1 MLASPLLWLWH
12 DFVTDSS
19 GGDCLGAC
27 WTLWDVLKTSSLHA
41 TLWSKVITNYIK
53 FMLMCSVSDVPEP
66 NITVYRQME
75 DRESVIVLCR
85 SAKEFVMMYRRSF
98 DLFVESELNYTVELL
113 EWTLSDSSVMYI
125 FMVTVS
131 PPASFTCVHK
141 FHFRN
146 LHSQTYNYSG
156 SVLDHH
162 EGGVSSFYIC
172 FSSFIAVGLLIMTA
186 AVIVANIRSKTKDAP
201 VPIIT
206 VYQQIQ
212 DREQVI
218 VMCSFGRRHYR
229 SSFLLSVD
237 CEQNYTLKNPECIA
251 HDVCVFNITVRPP
264 VSLTCIHEIIT
275 YGYESYVQSETYVLD
290 YHDGVSSF
298 YIGFFSF
305 IVVGVIIM
313 TAAVIVTTV
322 RSNAQDAPVPIIT
335 VYQQIQ
341 DREQVIVMCSFG
353 RRHIESSFQ
362 LSVDCE
368 QNYTLKNPECIAHDV
383 CVFNITV
390 RPPVSLTCIHEIIT
404 YGYESYLQ
412 SETYVLDYHDG
423 VSSFYIGFF
432 SFIVVGVIIMTAA
445 VIVTTVRSNA
455 QVSLSKIIRKLSS
468 LIYDSMNQLYIL
480 LVLWT
485 ACNSSDGWYWNYHST
500 PAPTTSS
507 SLCWYWYNRPCN
519 WDTTQTPYRRN
530 TYYQT
535 QTQAPFWWKLY
546 YYATTQTPY
555 RRNVYYQTQT
565 PFWHIQDGHHS
576 DVPVPNITVFRQ
588 MEDRERVIVICSF
601 GRNLIES
608 SFQLSVKSKYNYA
621 FKNPQCFSNAV
632 CVFDVKVSPPVSFTC
647 VHQINSVVN
656 RQSETYI
663 YSQSDSASDPHCSDP
678 HDGGVSSFYMSFFSF
693 IAVGL
698 FIMIAA
704 VIMVTIKSKAKGSKN
719 TASYNDYID
728 V

>member
-1 MLASPLLWLWH
+1 MRQLCVLLP
-12 DFVTDSS
+12 V
-19 GGDCLGAC
+19 
-27 WTLWDVLKTSSLHA
+27 
-41 TLWSKVITNYIK
+41 LWSLIN
-53 FMLMCSVSDVPEP
+53 
-66 NITVYRQME
+66 
-75 DRESVIVLCR
+75 
-85 SAKEFVMMYRRSF
+85 
-98 DLFVESELNYTVELL
+98 
-113 EWTLSDSSVMYI
+113 SS
-125 FMVTVS
+125 
-131 PPASFTCVHK
+131 
-141 FHFRN
+141 
-146 LHSQTYNYSG
+146 HSWPYDYN
-156 SVLDHH
+156 
-162 EGGVSSFYIC
+162 SS
-172 FSSFIAVGLLIMTA
+172 MP
-186 AVIVANIRSKTKDAP
+186 DAP

-322 RSNAQDAPVPIIT
+322 RSNAQDQTRVKKL
-335 VYQQIQ
+335 
-341 DREQVIVMCSFG
+341 D
-353 RRHIESSFQ
+353 
-362 LSVDCE
+362 
-368 QNYTLKNPECIAHDV
+368 EC
-383 CVFNITV
+383 
-390 RPPVSLTCIHEIIT
+390 P
-404 YGYESYLQ
+404 G
-412 SETYVLDYHDG
+412 
-423 VSSFYIGFF
+423 
-432 SFIVVGVIIMTAA
+432 
-445 VIVTTVRSNA
+445 
-455 QVSLSKIIRKLSS
+455 
-468 LIYDSMNQLYIL
+468 
-480 LVLWT
+480 WT
-485 ACNSSDGWYWNYHST
+485 NDSSDGWYWNYHST
-500 PAPTTSS
+500 PGWYWNYDATTAPTTSS

-519 WDTTQTPYRRN
+519 WDTTQSPSGSTSQYQTQTQTPYWRNMYDQKQTQTPYRRN

-535 QTQAPFWWKLY
+535 QTQTPYRRNVYYQTQTQTPSWRKPY
-546 YYATTQTPY
+546 YYATTQNPYWRNMYYQTQTQAPSWRRPYYYGPTQTPYRKKVYYQTQTQNPYWRNMYFQTQTQAPSWRRPYYYGPTQTPYRRKVYYQTQTQNPYWRNMYFQTQTQAPSWRRPYYYGPTQNPYWRNMYDQTQTQAPSWRRPYYYGPTQTPY
-555 RRNVYYQTQT
+555 RRNVYYQPQT

-728 V
+728 GDEAKIPERESSRNQAPQAKSNDDEVPSNAKRYSDPKPTHDER